1 MRAEREARA
10 EPGTETRTGTDPKTG
25 AGTGTEAEARAG
37 AEPETGTGAG
47 ARAETRTRAGR
58 RAAAVLMLV
67 DLVLPIGLYYALR
80 AAGVGYVNALVAGSL
95 VPGTGMVAVLVRE
108 RRLDSVGLFM
118 ASAMLVSA
126 GLAVVGGSPRF
137 LLLKGALLMVMA
149 GGWFLATARGPRPL
163 ALQFSRPLLEGRTG
177 ARDVSWDDLWSGS
190 PRFRRVWRVSTVV
203 WGVGALADAAVRV
216 VIALAVPID
225 LAVGLSGL
233 QYGAFSVLMLV
244 IMNVYQARAGLH
256 DPRSGLYL
264 VPGAGRHR

>member
-1 MRAEREARA
+1 M
-10 EPGTETRTGTDPKTG
+10 
-25 AGTGTEAEARAG
+25 
-37 AEPETGTGAG
+37 
-47 ARAETRTRAGR
+47 RAETRTRAGR

-80 AAGVGYVNALVAGSL
+80 AADVGYVAALVAGSL
-95 VPGTGMVAVLVRE
+95 VPGAGTVVTLVRE

-118 ASAMLVSA
+118 VSAMLVSA
-126 GLAVVGGSPRF
+126 GLSVVGGSPRF
-137 LLLKGALLMVMA
+137 LLLKGALLMVVV

-177 ARDVSWDDLWSGS
+177 ARDVSWDDLWNGS

-216 VIALAVPID
+216 VIALTLPID

-233 QYGAFSVLMLV
+233 QYGVFSVLMLV
-244 IMNVYQARAGLH
+244 IMNVYQALAGLH
-256 DPRSGLYL
+256 DPRSGLYPT
-264 VPGAGRHR
+264 PGMGRHR